1 MMSETDPAA
10 RAFEDLCAEMTVLR
24 RSVEALPQAWRDNR
38 PPDYTEDLARV
49 VKAMNAVGARMEAI
63 EANPTLKM
71 TPQAY
76 GQGIRQAGISASQ
89 EMQAAFQKAIGEVQG
104 ERRVLANII
113 GQSRQQDRQNWWLLG
128 VGLACLVVGIGLSP
142 VLAYLLP
149 SSIGTRVASFIVG
162 EKDRWNSGAMMMA
175 VSNPEGWQRVREDSQ
190 LVEVNR
196 DRIAACQK
204 AASGQEKTQ
213 KPCVIIVPAEQE

>member
-1 MMSETDPAA
+1 MSETDPRA

-38 PPDYTEDLARV
+38 PPDYTEDLAHI
-49 VKAMNAVGARMEAI
+49 VKAMNAVSTRMKAI
-63 EANPTLKM
+63 EDTPTLKM

-76 GQGIRQAGISASQ
+76 GQGIRQAGLSASQ
-89 EMQAAFQKAIGEVQG
+89 EIQAAFQKAIGEVQG
-104 ERRVLANII
+104 ERQKLAHII
-113 GQSRQQDRQNWWLLG
+113 GQSRQNWWLLG

-142 VLAYLLP
+142 MLAYLLP
-149 SSIGTRVASFIVG
+149 SSVGTRVASFIVG

-175 VSNPEGWQRVREDSQ
+175 ISNPEGWQRVREDSQ
-190 LVEVNR
+190 LVETNR

-213 KPCVIIVPAEQE
+213 KPCIITVPAQQE

>member
-1 MMSETDPAA
+1 MSETDPAE
-10 RAFEDLCAEMTVLR
+10 RTFEDLCAEMTVLR

-49 VKAMNAVGARMEAI
+49 VKAMNVVGARMKAI
-63 EANPTLKM
+63 EDTPTLKM

-76 GQGIRQAGISASQ
+76 GQGIRQAGLSASQ
-89 EMQAAFQKAIGEVQG
+89 EIQAAFQEAIGEVQG
-104 ERRVLANII
+104 ERQKLAHII
-113 GQSRQQDRQNWWLLG
+113 GQSRHQDRQNWWLLG

-149 SSIGTRVASFIVG
+149 SSVGTRVASFIVG

-190 LVEVNR
+190 LVEANR

-204 AASGQEKTQ
+204 AASGQEKSQ
-213 KPCVIIVPAEQE
+213 KSCVITVPAEQE

>member
-1 MMSETDPAA
+1 MSETDPAA

-49 VKAMNAVGARMEAI
+49 VKAMNAVGTQMKAI
-63 EANPTLKM
+63 EDTPTLKM

-76 GQGIRQAGISASQ
+76 GQGIRQAGLSASQ
-89 EMQAAFQKAIGEVQG
+89 EIQAAFQEAIGEVQG
-104 ERRVLANII
+104 ERQKLAHII
-113 GQSRQQDRQNWWLLG
+113 GQSRHQDRQNWWLLG

-149 SSIGTRVASFIVG
+149 SSVGTRVASFIVG

-175 VSNPEGWQRVREDSQ
+175 ISNPEGWQRVREDSQ
-190 LVEVNR
+190 LVETNR

-213 KPCVIIVPAEQE
+213 KPCIITVPAQQE

>member
-1 MMSETDPAA
+1 MSETDPAA

-142 VLAYLLP
+142 VLEATPVVLPPLSRQEQIVELACAMQREEALLHRLHQ
-149 SSIGTRVASFIVG
+149 T
-162 EKDRWNSGAMMMA
+162 
-175 VSNPEGWQRVREDSQ
+175 SQ
-190 LVEVNR
+190 QIMTGLAR
-196 DRIAACQK
+196 DLLA
-204 AASGQEKTQ
+204 G
-213 KPCVIIVPAEQE
+213 